1 MKSEILHQKNTDLHY
16 FKVNQVTRYAYTG
29 DLPGPFRAPAVGMH
43 IPTLIPV
50 AFQHQP
56 LSTPDGDN
64 SRTGEGGLPG
74 EQQSPGFSKVVET
87 IFFRLDPER
96 TTGIILRIGDHPPF
110 SR

>member
-1 MKSEILHQKNTDLHY
+1 MPI
-16 FKVNQVTRYAYTG
+16 QVTFLGLSGLQLWDA
-29 DLPGPFRAPAVGMH
+29 H

-50 AFQHQP
+50 AVQHQP

-87 IFFRLDPER
+87 IFFQVDPER